1 MSKGILN
8 IITLIYLTLVVTI
21 TFSINEISVRTDM
34 EQKEKLK
41 KILKNTMR
49 RTGKLTGGLILIGI
63 IIEILSR
70 IG

>member
-1 MSKGILN
+1 
-8 IITLIYLTLVVTI
+8 
-21 TFSINEISVRTDM
+21 M